1 LLGGVTF
8 SICPLSLERKKME
21 KKKEKMASKSFDDKA
36 LWNALQSIT
45 EDVNDLMD
53 AVNHQEDV
61 IIGLIKKVDRLC
73 SRIGI

>member
-1 LLGGVTF
+1 
-8 SICPLSLERKKME
+8 ME

-61 IIGLIKKVDRLC
+61 IIGIIKKVDRLC